1 MMEVLAVGIVTAFAG
16 YFFVH
21 PTRLR
26 LSRTEL
32 PRIRRLS
39 DQMRRSEIH
48 PFEYES
54 K

>member
-1 MMEVLAVGIVTAFAG
+1 MMEVLAAGIATAFAG
-16 YFFVH
+16 YLFFH
-21 PTRLR
+21 PARLR

-39 DQMRRSEIH
+39 DEMRRTAIH

>member
-1 MMEVLAVGIVTAFAG
+1 MIEVLAVGIATAFAG
-16 YFFVH
+16 YFFLH

-39 DQMRRSEIH
+39 DEMRRTEIY
-48 PFEYES
+48 PFE
-54 K
+54 

>member
-1 MMEVLAVGIVTAFAG
+1 MMELLAAGIATAFAG
-16 YFFVH
+16 YFFLH

-39 DQMRRSEIH
+39 DEIRRSEVH
-48 PFEYES
+48 PFES
-54 K
+54 

>member
-1 MMEVLAVGIVTAFAG
+1 MVAVFAVGIATAFAG
-16 YFFVH
+16 YFYLH

-39 DQMRRSEIH
+39 DEIRRTEIH
-48 PFEYES
+48 PIEYES